1 MNPTRSQ
8 LEKVIETLQ
17 NHNSGV
23 ICLGEN
29 SSTDALA
36 AATSLYL
43 GLTQLGKN
51 ISIASAGV
59 IESEMLGAEKIQS
72 ELTTSGDNMVISFPY
87 QEGSVDKIDY
97 FIQNDKMNI
106 VVAPRP
112 GTQPIDS
119 KSVNFSTAGGSIEF
133 IIVIGVSSLRSL
145 GTLYTE
151 NQELF
156 KQSKV
161 INIDRSLTNA
171 YFGTANFVNRNVS
184 SLSELVLTILTTM
197 NVEIDKEMATNLYAG
212 VQDATKSF
220 STPSTNASTFENSA
234 MLLKSGAKKPLPA
247 SGSTS
252 SLQAGQVSN
261 DTHPQTFQIN
271 QKKSFER
278 QGAKPIKNVERAP
291 MIGSIEGDD
300 SIAEDEEDDTWLKP
314 KIFKGT
320 GELG

>member
-17 NHNSGV
+17 NNTSGV
-23 ICLGEN
+23 ICLGDN
-29 SSTDALA
+29 PSADSVA

-51 ISIASAGV
+51 VSIATNGTINSDMIA
-59 IESEMLGAEKIQS
+59 AEKVQS
-72 ELTTSGDNMVISFPY
+72 ELTTSGDNLVISFPY
-87 QEGSVDKIDY
+87 SEGAIDKVDY
-97 FIQNDKMNI
+97 FIQNDRFN
-106 VVAPRP
+106 VVITPRA
-112 GTQPIDS
+112 GTPAIDS
-119 KSVNFSTAGGSIEF
+119 KTVNFSTAGGTIEF
-133 IIVIGVSSLRSL
+133 IIVIGVSSLRTL

-151 NQELF
+151 NQDLF

-212 VQDATKSF
+212 VIDATKSF

-234 MLLKSGAKKPLPA
+234 MLLKSGAKKTPA
-247 SGSTS
+247 VSTETD
-252 SLQAGQVSN
+252 QTSN
-261 DTHPQTFQIN
+261 DTQPQTIQIN

-278 QGAKPIKNVERAP
+278 QGAKPIKAVERAP

-300 SIAEDEEDDTWLKP
+300 SISEDEEDDTWLKP

>member
-1 MNPTRSQ
+1 MNPARSQ

-29 SSTDALA
+29 PSTDALA

-51 ISIASAGV
+51 ISIASAGA
-59 IESEMLGAEKIQS
+59 IESEMLGAEKVQS
-72 ELTTSGDNMVISFPY
+72 ELSTSGDNLVVSFPY
-87 QEGSVDKIDY
+87 AEGAIDKVDY
-97 FIQNDKMNI
+97 FIQNDKFN
-106 VVAPRP
+106 VVITPRP
-112 GTQPIDS
+112 GTPAIDS
-119 KSVNFSTAGGSIEF
+119 KTVSFSTAGGTVEF
-133 IIVIGVSSLRSL
+133 MIVIGASSLRSL
-145 GTLYTE
+145 GALYTE

-156 KQSKV
+156 KQSKI

-184 SLSELVLTILTTM
+184 SLSELALTILTTM

-212 VQDATKSF
+212 VHDATQSF
-220 STPSTNASTFENSA
+220 STPSTNANTFENSA
-234 MLLKSGAKKPLPA
+234 MLLKYGAKRQ
-247 SGSTS
+247 SG
-252 SLQAGQVSN
+252 QATRQVST
-261 DTHPQTFQIN
+261 DTQPQSFQIN

-278 QGAKPIKNVERAP
+278 QGAKPIKSVERAP

-300 SIAEDEEDDTWLKP
+300 SVSEDEEDDTWLKP
-314 KIFKGT
+314 KIFKPGT
-320 GELG
+320 SELG

>member
-17 NHNSGV
+17 NNNSGV

-29 SSTDALA
+29 PSTDSLA

-51 ISIASAGV
+51 ISIASAGEL
-59 IESEMLGAEKIQS
+59 ESEMLGAEKVQS

-87 QEGSVDKIDY
+87 TEGSIDKVDY
-97 FIQNDKMNI
+97 FIQNDKFN
-106 VVAPRP
+106 VVITPRP
-112 GTQPIDS
+112 GTPALDS
-119 KSVNFSTAGGSIEF
+119 KTVNFSTAGGTIEF
-133 IIVIGVSSLRSL
+133 IIVIGVSSLRTL

-184 SLSELVLTILTTM
+184 SLSELALTILTTM

-212 VQDATKSF
+212 VLDATKSF

-234 MLLKSGAKKPLPA
+234 MLLKSGAKKPGQPTMQN
-247 SGSTS
+247 ST
-252 SLQAGQVSN
+252 GDV
-261 DTHPQTFQIN
+261 QIN

-278 QGAKPIKNVERAP
+278 QGAKAIKAVERAP

>member
-17 NHNSGV
+17 NHTSGV

-29 SSTDALA
+29 PSIDSVA

-51 ISIASAGV
+51 VSIATDGV
-59 IESEMLGAEKIQS
+59 INSDMIGAEKVQS
-72 ELTTSGDNMVISFPY
+72 ELTTSGDNLVISFPY
-87 QEGSVDKIDY
+87 TEGSIDKVDY
-97 FIQNDKMNI
+97 FIQNDRFN
-106 VVAPRP
+106 VVITPRA
-112 GTQPIDS
+112 GTPSLDS
-119 KSVNFSTAGGSIEF
+119 KAVNFSTAGGSIEF
-133 IIVIGVSSLRSL
+133 IIVIGVSSLRTL

-151 NQELF
+151 NQDLF

-171 YFGTANFVNRNVS
+171 YFGSANFVNRNVS
-184 SLSELVLTILTTM
+184 SLSELALTILTTM

-212 VQDATKSF
+212 VIDATKSF
-220 STPSTNASTFENSA
+220 STQSTNASTFENSA
-234 MLLKSGAKKPLPA
+234 MLLKSGAKKPGSA
-247 SGSTS
+247 SSP
-252 SLQAGQVSN
+252 QAGQLST
-261 DTHPQTFQIN
+261 DTQPQTFQIN

-278 QGAKPIKNVERAP
+278 QGAKPIKAVERAP

-300 SIAEDEEDDTWLKP
+300 SISEDEEDDTWLKP

>member
-1 MNPTRSQ
+1 MNPGRSQ

-17 NHNSGV
+17 NNTSGV

-29 SSTDALA
+29 PSVDAIA

-51 ISIASAGV
+51 VSIASIGE
-59 IESEMLGAEKIQS
+59 INSDMIGAEKVQS
-72 ELTTSGDNMVISFPY
+72 ELTTSGDNLVISFPY
-87 QEGSVDKIDY
+87 TEGSIDKVDY
-97 FIQNDKMNI
+97 FIQNDKFN
-106 VVAPRP
+106 VVIAPRAGAP
-112 GTQPIDS
+112 ALDNEN
-119 KSVNFSTAGGSIEF
+119 VNFSTSGGSVEF
-133 IIVIGVSSLRSL
+133 IVVIGVSSLRAL
-145 GTLYTE
+145 GALYTE
-151 NQELF
+151 NQDLF

-184 SLSELVLTILTTM
+184 SLSELVLTTLTTM
-197 NVEIDKEMATNLYAG
+197 NVEIDREMATNLYAG
-212 VQDATKSF
+212 IIDATKSF
-220 STPSTNASTFENSA
+220 TAPSTNASTFENSA
-234 MLLKSGAKKPLPA
+234 MLLKSGAKKP
-247 SGSTS
+247 
-252 SLQAGQVSN
+252 AGQTPSGDSVGTS
-261 DTHPQTFQIN
+261 PSGGMQFG

-278 QGAKPIKNVERAP
+278 QGAKPIKSVERAP

-300 SIAEDEEDDTWLKP
+300 SVSEDDEDDTWLKP

>member
-23 ICLGEN
+23 ICVGEN
-29 SSTDALA
+29 PSVDAVA
-36 AATSLYL
+36 AASTLYL
-43 GLTQLGKN
+43 GLSELGKN
-51 ISIASAGV
+51 VTIVSAGPV
-59 IESEMLGAEKIQS
+59 KSDLFGADS
-72 ELTTSGDNMVISFPY
+72 MGSDLTTSGDNLVISFPY
-87 QEGSVDKIDY
+87 TEGSIDKVDY
-97 FIQNDKMNI
+97 FIQNDKFN
-106 VVAPRP
+106 VVITPRP
-112 GTQPIDS
+112 GTPPLDS
-119 KSVNFSTAGGSIEF
+119 KTVNFGKAGGLVEF
-133 IIVIGVSSLRSL
+133 IVVIGVPSLRTL

-151 NQELF
+151 NQDLF

-212 VQDATKSF
+212 VLDATKSF

-234 MLLKSGAKKPLPA
+234 VLLKAGAKKVQ
-247 SGSTS
+247 S
-252 SLQAGQVSN
+252 SQAQTEQVST
-261 DTHPQTFQIN
+261 DTQAQTFQIN

-278 QGAKPIKNVERAP
+278 QGAKPIKSVERAP
-291 MIGSIEGDD
+291 MISSIEGDD
-300 SIAEDEEDDTWLKP
+300 SISEDDEDDTWLKP
-314 KIFKGT
+314 KIFKPGT
-320 GELG
+320 SELG